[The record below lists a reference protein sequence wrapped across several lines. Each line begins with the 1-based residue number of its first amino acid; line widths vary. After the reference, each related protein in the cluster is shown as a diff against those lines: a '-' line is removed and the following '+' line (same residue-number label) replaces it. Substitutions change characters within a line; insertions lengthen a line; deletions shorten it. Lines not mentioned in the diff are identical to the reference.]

1 MIIVVEYLA
10 REIKHRKSCDIR
22 IFVFPSNGLNDSR
35 SRGCNKG
42 IRRSPLLLC
51 GDRLIYLVNCFK

>member
-10 REIKHRKSCDIR
+10 REFKQRKSYDIR
-22 IFVFPSNGLNDSR
+22 IFISPSNGLSDSR
-35 SRGCNKG
+35 SCGCNKG

-51 GDRLIYLVNCFK
+51 GDRPIYLVNCF